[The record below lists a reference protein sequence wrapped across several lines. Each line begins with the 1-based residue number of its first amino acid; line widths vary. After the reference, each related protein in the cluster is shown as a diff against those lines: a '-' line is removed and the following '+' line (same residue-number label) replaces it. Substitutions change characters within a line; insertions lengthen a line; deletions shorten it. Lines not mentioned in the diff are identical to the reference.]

1 MYKQKEATMNKRFY
15 ARLGRAGFGVS
26 LLLLFA
32 ALAPPSSAN
41 PHQVRRCV
49 SADVDSPIV
58 LPDGS
63 RHPAGSLQICMSRAH
78 SPVASIHETRVNGS
92 KIGMYLS
99 RTFLNEEPE
108 PGNQDPYLVFRRDA
122 EGGLVL
128 QGYVVPEGQ
137 RMRTFLMAH
146 PDRIYRR

>member
-1 MYKQKEATMNKRFY
+1 MMLNRFY
-15 ARLGRAGFGVS
+15 ARLGRAAFGVS
-26 LLLLFA
+26 LLLLIA

-41 PHQVRRCV
+41 PHQARRCV

-63 RHPAGSLQICMSRAH
+63 RHPAGSLKICMSRAH

-92 KIGMYLS
+92 KIGMYPS
-99 RTFLNEEPE
+99 RTFLNEES
-108 PGNQDPYLVFRRDA
+108 GSRYDSRDPYVVFRRDSS
-122 EGGLVL
+122 GDLVL
-128 QGYVVPEGQ
+128 QGYAVPEGR

-146 PDRIYRR
+146 PGRIYSR